1 LEDKIA
7 TAEWRSR
14 SVAQPEIVELYSH
27 WRKPLLR
34 HLGCWNRRAAQRRA
48 RDRHCSMATS
58 SPLPCLIAEW
68 NRRGGL
74 VNDGGHISISSGP
87 QLLSSQHSGGA
98 VVPRAAA
105 EQATS
110 TQQDRATTDSVRCQ
124 RRASQALR
132 ACLHHSRLFP
142 ALDVIAISSP
152 APLSDTCSRCE
163 PAGRVH
169 LEANCTT
176 SASRQ
181 ISGSR
186 RQQSA
191 GSYPLRG
198 CLRPLRTPLGRRL
211 GGCFTAGGFRCALQ
225 TAAVKRLLSSTQVR
239 CSFAAAH

>member
-1 LEDKIA
+1 
-7 TAEWRSR
+7 
-14 SVAQPEIVELYSH
+14 
-27 WRKPLLR
+27 
-34 HLGCWNRRAAQRRA
+34 
-48 RDRHCSMATS
+48 MATS

-198 CLRPLRTPLGRRL
+198 CLLTLTYSSGASSWRMLHSGRLSLCAPNGGRQAPAIFHTGSMQLRSGTLICSAGSVL
-211 GGCFTAGGFRCALQ
+211 VSQGGHSSVASRCP
-225 TAAVKRLLSSTQVR
+225 
-239 CSFAAAH
+239 CWP

>member
-1 LEDKIA
+1 MTVVISLSHQAHSCYQVSIP
-7 TAEWRSR
+7 AERSCQDLLRSR
-14 SVAQPEIVELYSH
+14 
-27 WRKPLLR
+27 
-34 HLGCWNRRAAQRRA
+34 RRA
-48 RDRHCSMATS
+48 RSRT
-58 SPLPCLIAEW
+58 
-68 NRRGGL
+68 G
-74 VNDGGHISISSGP
+74 
-87 QLLSSQHSGGA
+87 
-98 VVPRAAA
+98 
-105 EQATS
+105 
-110 TQQDRATTDSVRCQ
+110 QQTDSVRCQ

-186 RQQSA
+186 RRQSA

-198 CLRPLRTPLGRRL
+198 CLLTLTYSSGASSWRMLHSGRLSLCAPNGGRQAPAIFHTGSMQLRSGTLICSAGSVL
-211 GGCFTAGGFRCALQ
+211 VSQGGHSSVASRCP
-225 TAAVKRLLSSTQVR
+225 
-239 CSFAAAH
+239 CWP